1 MIVRPRTPSRT
12 MSSLGTAEAFD
23 GRSRSREKIRDMLSP
38 HCGKEAV
45 GLPSGQPPTGKT
57 ARSNPGNRAESRR
70 SLHELESYW
79 SIGSYSRLNERGG
92 FAFGSLKGSKRDR
105 LLGEAENAAVAMKTH
120 RRLSA
125 RRTGNR
131 NARC

>member
-45 GLPSGQPPTGKT
+45 GLPSGHPPTGKT
-57 ARSNPGNRAESRR
+57 AQSNPGKRAESRR
-70 SLHELESYW
+70 SLHELESNW
-79 SIGSYSRLNERGG
+79 LIGSDSLLNERGG
-92 FAFGSLKGSKRDR
+92 FAFSSLKGLKPDR
-105 LLGEAENAAVAMKTH
+105 LLTRIFHSLCH
-120 RRLSA
+120 RHDHFSA
-125 RRTGNR
+125 GGSLCWR
-131 NARC
+131 